1 MGRLR
6 RRYNQKGR
14 QQLEIA
20 INKTEQ
26 EKIQLDLP
34 AQSQQTSYDDSNALV
49 LPSEKR
55 KTKKIAAKKETKVV
69 ISKKLRKKLLKIVE
83 KKKRKIKR
91 SDLIAALASVQASSS
106 EIDIL
111 KHCNKKKAKTKQKP
125 DRGGSTDGAPSDV
138 RSGSDPKGQQKLKEE
153 EEEENEEEEEEDE
166 KEEEENESESEHSV
180 CNSDEEDGE
189 EEESD
194 AEKTPLETSKGLGEA
209 DGNKKRKNNP
219 DPEKNVEDSGDS
231 KDMKRQKIS
240 EDGSIDSEAKT
251 EQGVQQNG
259 VSAKTSAAMKPRKV
273 VFIPVDRKPEMQ
285 ESRLKLPILSEE
297 QQVMEA
303 IHENPVVLVVGDT
316 GSGKTTQVPQFLYE
330 AGYAHNGGIIGI
342 TEPRR
347 VAAISMSNRVASE
360 MNLSS
365 EVVSY
370 QIRYEG
376 NTTPKTKLKFM
387 TDGVLFKEI
396 QQDFLLSKYSV
407 IILDEAHER
416 TVYTDILIGLLSR
429 VVPVRQKRK
438 NPLRLIVMS
447 ATLRLND
454 FIENHRLFK
463 VTPPVIKIDSRQFP
477 VTIHFNKHTPVDNYL
492 VDVYR
497 KACKIHLELPEGGIL
512 IFVTSQQEVRTL
524 CHYLKHRFP
533 YNSGKTEKPL
543 KPKFLQ
549 RKKQKNSKNEKLP
562 DISLNNYS
570 IYPEKKEVG
579 LVEDNEGDVDLS
591 DGFAEVDDDD
601 VMADISTEPDLGS
614 VAVEPLYVLPMYSLL
629 PGHKQARVFLPPP
642 KNCRLCV
649 VSTNVAETSITIP
662 DIKYVVDS
670 GKVKTKY
677 CDKVTGASIFK
688 VTWTSKASASQRAGR
703 AGRVGPGHCYRLY
716 SSAVYNDDFIDY
728 SEPEILR
735 RPLEDIILQMR
746 FLGIDKVLNFP
757 YPTSPDKKQIIAAEK
772 LLTILGALT
781 KPKTPKTFKEIK
793 KLPPGELTSIGKSMA
808 KLPISPRYAKMLVL
822 AQQHHLMPYVIA
834 MVSGLTVQE
843 LFLPVPKTVKDAS
856 DSSQKQQ
863 NFAANARLL
872 WSGTGHS
879 QMLGDPMLL
888 LKSIGACEFDGNIE
902 VFCEKFSVRL
912 KAMREIRKL
921 RLQLTN
927 TVNLAVPG
935 LQLCIDP
942 KMSPPTDAHAK
953 LLRQILLAGMAD
965 HVARRIDSLPEDWP
979 AEKKKQMK
987 YAYET
992 LDSNEP
998 VWIHPESILHK
1009 KRPQYVVYQFVHETA
1024 KPYMKIVAGV
1034 EAQWFPLIL
1043 PNLCQFSKPE
1053 ESPAPRFDPK
1063 AGKVFCHM
1071 SGTFGPKCWPFDILE
1086 LEFPKGS
1093 DLYKWFGRFFLEG
1106 EVCPALKKFVP
1117 HMKDPP
1123 CVMVKYWSRLKPE
1136 TEKLVRCLLA
1146 ADVDDKKSLTDE
1158 WSKNKTYL
1166 LAEYL
1171 KWLPEEQHA
1180 AVKELWPPV

>member
-1 MGRLR
+1 MFSLW
-6 RRYNQKGR
+6 NF
-14 QQLEIA
+14 
-20 INKTEQ
+20 
-26 EKIQLDLP
+26 
-34 AQSQQTSYDDSNALV
+34 
-49 LPSEKR
+49 
-55 KTKKIAAKKETKVV
+55 
-69 ISKKLRKKLLKIVE
+69 
-83 KKKRKIKR
+83 
-91 SDLIAALASVQASSS
+91 
-106 EIDIL
+106 
-111 KHCNKKKAKTKQKP
+111 
-125 DRGGSTDGAPSDV
+125 
-138 RSGSDPKGQQKLKEE
+138 
-153 EEEENEEEEEEDE
+153 
-166 KEEEENESESEHSV
+166 
-180 CNSDEEDGE
+180 
-189 EEESD
+189 
-194 AEKTPLETSKGLGEA
+194 
-209 DGNKKRKNNP
+209 
-219 DPEKNVEDSGDS
+219 
-231 KDMKRQKIS
+231 RQKIS
-240 EDGSIDSEAKT
+240 KDGSIDAEGKT

-259 VSAKTSAAMKPRKV
+259 VSAKTSDTMKPRKV
-273 VFIPVDRKPEMQ
+273 VFIPVNRKPEMQ
-285 ESRLKLPILSEE
+285 
-297 QQVMEA
+297 
-303 IHENPVVLVVGDT
+303 
-316 GSGKTTQVPQFLYE
+316 
-330 AGYAHNGGIIGI
+330 
-342 TEPRR
+342 
-347 VAAISMSNRVASE
+347 
-360 MNLSS
+360 
-365 EVVSY
+365 
-370 QIRYEG
+370 
-376 NTTPKTKLKFM
+376 
-387 TDGVLFKEI
+387 
-396 QQDFLLSKYSV
+396 
-407 IILDEAHER
+407 
-416 TVYTDILIGLLSR
+416 
-429 VVPVRQKRK
+429 
-438 NPLRLIVMS
+438 
-447 ATLRLND
+447 
-454 FIENHRLFK
+454 
-463 VTPPVIKIDSRQFP
+463 IDSRQFP

-492 VDVYR
+492 VDVYH

-549 RKKQKNSKNEKLP
+549 RKKPKNTKNEKLP

-629 PGHKQARVFLPPP
+629 PGHKQARVFQPPP

-757 YPTSPDKKQIIAAEK
+757 YPTAPDKKQIIAAEK
-772 LLTILGALT
+772 LLTTLGALT
-781 KPKTPKTFKEIK
+781 KPKTPKTFKEMK

-912 KAMREIRKL
+912 KAMKEIRKL

-965 HVARRIDSLPEDWP
+965 HVARRIDNIPEDWS

-987 YAYET
+987 HAYEKS
-992 LDSNEP
+992 L
-998 VWIHPESILHK
+998 L
-1009 KRPQYVVYQFVHETA
+1009 TA
-1024 KPYMKIVAGV
+1024 FTSLQTIPYFYSCCWCRG
-1034 EAQWFPLIL
+1034 PL
-1043 PNLCQFSKPE
+1043 
-1053 ESPAPRFDPK
+1053 
-1063 AGKVFCHM
+1063 V
-1071 SGTFGPKCWPFDILE
+1071 PFDIT
-1086 LEFPKGS
+1086 KS
-1093 DLYKWFGRFFLEG
+1093 
-1106 EVCPALKKFVP
+1106 VP
-1117 HMKDPP
+1117 VFQTRRISCSKIRSKDRESLLSH
-1123 CVMVKYWSRLKPE
+1123 VWNFWLKPE
-1136 TEKLVRCLLA
+1136 TEKLLRCLLA

-1158 WSKNKTYL
+1158 WSKNETYL

>member
-1 MGRLR
+1 
-6 RRYNQKGR
+6 
-14 QQLEIA
+14 
-20 INKTEQ
+20 
-26 EKIQLDLP
+26 
-34 AQSQQTSYDDSNALV
+34 
-49 LPSEKR
+49 
-55 KTKKIAAKKETKVV
+55 
-69 ISKKLRKKLLKIVE
+69 
-83 KKKRKIKR
+83 
-91 SDLIAALASVQASSS
+91 
-106 EIDIL
+106 
-111 KHCNKKKAKTKQKP
+111 
-125 DRGGSTDGAPSDV
+125 
-138 RSGSDPKGQQKLKEE
+138 
-153 EEEENEEEEEEDE
+153 
-166 KEEEENESESEHSV
+166 
-180 CNSDEEDGE
+180 
-189 EEESD
+189 
-194 AEKTPLETSKGLGEA
+194 
-209 DGNKKRKNNP
+209 
-219 DPEKNVEDSGDS
+219 
-231 KDMKRQKIS
+231 
-240 EDGSIDSEAKT
+240 
-251 EQGVQQNG
+251 
-259 VSAKTSAAMKPRKV
+259 
-273 VFIPVDRKPEMQ
+273 MQ
-285 ESRLKLPILSEE
+285 
-297 QQVMEA
+297 V
-303 IHENPVVLVVGDT
+303 
-316 GSGKTTQVPQFLYE
+316 
-330 AGYAHNGGIIGI
+330 NGGIIGI

-347 VAAISMSNRVASE
+347 VAAISMSTRVARE
-360 MNLSS
+360 MNLSPDANHS
-365 EVVSY
+365 ENVV
-370 QIRYEG
+370 G
-376 NTTPKTKLKFM
+376 AF
-387 TDGVLFKEI
+387 
-396 QQDFLLSKYSV
+396 
-407 IILDEAHER
+407 
-416 TVYTDILIGLLSR
+416 SR
-429 VVPVRQKRK
+429 ASSEHDHCQSSCLASVPVSQKLNIRSISCGVQERRLRWYGHVVRMDEDSCVKKCHTLTVEGTRGRGRPRK
-438 NPLRLIVMS
+438 TWAEV
-447 ATLRLND
+447 
-454 FIENHRLFK
+454 
-463 VTPPVIKIDSRQFP
+463 IDSRQFP

-492 VDVYR
+492 VDVYH

-549 RKKQKNSKNEKLP
+549 RKKPKNTKNEKLP

-629 PGHKQARVFLPPP
+629 PGHKQARVFQPPP

-757 YPTSPDKKQIIAAEK
+757 YPTAPDKKQIIAAEK
-772 LLTILGALT
+772 LLTTLGALT
-781 KPKTPKTFKEIK
+781 KPKTPKTFKEMK

-912 KAMREIRKL
+912 KAMKEIRKL

-965 HVARRIDSLPEDWP
+965 HVARRIDNIPEDWS

-987 YAYET
+987 HAYET
-992 LDSNEP
+992 
-998 VWIHPESILHK
+998 
-1009 KRPQYVVYQFVHETA
+1009 
-1024 KPYMKIVAGV
+1024 
-1034 EAQWFPLIL
+1034 
-1043 PNLCQFSKPE
+1043 PNN
-1053 ESPAPRFDPK
+1053 
-1063 AGKVFCHM
+1063 CHM
-1071 SGTFGPKCWPFDILE
+1071 SPSLDRKLGLRRHVGARESEIVMCFRRYVKFSELWSLPVMTTHKKSACAGNPNAKRHPCCCCWCRGPLVPFDIT
-1086 LEFPKGS
+1086 KS
-1093 DLYKWFGRFFLEG
+1093 
-1106 EVCPALKKFVP
+1106 VP
-1117 HMKDPP
+1117 VFQTRRISCSKIRSKDRESLLSH
-1123 CVMVKYWSRLKPE
+1123 VWNFWLKPE
-1136 TEKLVRCLLA
+1136 TEKLLRCLLA

-1158 WSKNKTYL
+1158 WSKNETYL